1 VNVIIFYTDAIKET
15 DLLNIETEL
24 WRQNLTRV
32 AGVDEAGRGPLAG
45 PVVAA
50 AVVFPAGQ
58 IYIEGIKDS
67 KKLSPRQR
75 QKIKTV
81 IEDKALDVGVGIV
94 DHEDIDELNILG
106 ATFKA
111 MRLAVGSLKQQPDFV
126 LIDGNRDPKIDVQ
139 HHCVV
144 KGDSLS
150 MSIAAASIIAKVTRD
165 EMMVEYDKLYPQYDF
180 AKHKGYPTYNHIQA
194 IREHGVCPIHRRSFR
209 PKVLL
214 DYYDS
219 LE

>member
-1 VNVIIFYTDAIKET
+1 M
-15 DLLNIETEL
+15 LSIETEL
-24 WRQNLTRV
+24 WEQDFRRI

-58 IYIEGIKDS
+58 IYIDGINDS
-67 KKLSPRQR
+67 KKLSPRKR
-75 QKIKTV
+75 QVAKAV
-81 IEDKALDVGVGIV
+81 IEQKALDYGIGIV
-94 DHEDIDELNILG
+94 HHKEIDELNILG

-111 MRLAVGSLKQQPDFV
+111 MRLAIASLTPSPDFL
-126 LIDGNRDPKIDVQ
+126 LIDGNRVPEIEIQ
-139 HHCVV
+139 HRCVV

-150 MSIAAASIIAKVTRD
+150 MSIAAASILAKVTRD
-165 EMMVEYDKLYPQYDF
+165 EMMEEYDKLYPQYDF

-194 IREHGVCPIHRRSFR
+194 IREHGVCPIHRRSFK
-209 PKVLL
+209 PKVLM

>member
-1 VNVIIFYTDAIKET
+1 M
-15 DLLNIETEL
+15 LSIETEL
-24 WRQNLTRV
+24 WEQGFIRI

-58 IYIEGIKDS
+58 SYINGINDS

-75 QKIKTV
+75 LTVKAV
-81 IEDKALDVGVGIV
+81 IEQKALDYGIGIV
-94 DHEDIDELNILG
+94 FHEEIDELNILG

-111 MRLAVGSLKQQPDFV
+111 MRLAIASLTPSPDYL
-126 LIDGNRDPKIDVQ
+126 LIDGNRAPVTNFQ
-139 HHCVV
+139 RRCVV

-150 MSIAAASIIAKVTRD
+150 MSIAAASILAKVTRD
-165 EMMVEYDKLYPQYDF
+165 EMMIEYDKLYPQYDF

-194 IREHGVCPIHRRSFR
+194 IREYGVCPIHRRSFK
-209 PKVLL
+209 PKALL

>member
-1 VNVIIFYTDAIKET
+1 MTHNISFKSKET
-15 DLLNIETEL
+15 DVLSIETEL
-24 WRQNLTRV
+24 WEQDFTHV

-58 IYIEGIKDS
+58 KYINGINDS

-75 QKIKTV
+75 LTVKAV
-81 IEDKALDVGVGIV
+81 IEHKALDVGIGIV
-94 DHEDIDELNILG
+94 FHEEIDELNILG

-111 MRLAVGSLKQQPDFV
+111 MRLAVESLKKPPDYL
-126 LIDGNRDPKIDVQ
+126 LIDGNRDPKINKQ
-139 HHCVV
+139 TRCLV

-165 EMMVEYDKLYPQYDF
+165 EMMVEYDKLYPLYDF

-194 IREHGVCPIHRRSFR
+194 IREHGVCPIHRRSFK

>member
-1 VNVIIFYTDAIKET
+1 MLHKPIQSN
-15 DLLNIETEL
+15 LLSIETEL
-24 WRQNLTRV
+24 WDQGLSHV

-45 PVVAA
+45 RVVAA
-50 AVVFPAGQ
+50 AVIFPAGQ
-58 IYIEGIKDS
+58 TYIDGINDS

-75 QKIKTV
+75 QNVKII
-81 IEDKALDVGVGIV
+81 IEEKALDYGIGIV
-94 DHEDIDELNILG
+94 FHEEIDELNILG

-111 MRLAVGSLKQQPDFV
+111 MRLAVELLKQPPDYV
-126 LIDGNRDPKIDVQ
+126 LIDGNRDPNINIQ
-139 HHCVV
+139 NRCVV

-165 EMMVEYDKLYPQYDF
+165 ELMIEYDKLYPVYDF
-180 AKHKGYPTYNHIQA
+180 AKHKGYPTYNHIEA
-194 IREHGVCPIHRRSFR
+194 IREHGVCPIHRRSFK
-209 PKVLL
+209 PKVLI

>member
-1 VNVIIFYTDAIKET
+1 
-15 DLLNIETEL
+15 LLNFENEL
-24 WRQNLTRV
+24 WKQDFTRV

-58 IYIEGIKDS
+58 KYINGINDS

-75 QKIKTV
+75 QAIKAV
-81 IEDKALDVGVGIV
+81 IEEKALDFGIGIV
-94 DHEDIDELNILG
+94 YHKEIDELNILG

-111 MRLAVGSLKQQPDFV
+111 MRLAVESLKQPPDFV
-126 LIDGNRDPKIDVQ
+126 LIDGNRDPKIGIQ
-139 HHCVV
+139 NRCVV

-165 EMMVEYDKLYPQYDF
+165 EMMVDYDKLFPQYDF
-180 AKHKGYPTYNHIQA
+180 AKHKGYPTYNHIEA
-194 IREHGVCPIHRRSFR
+194 IREHGVCPIHRRSFK

-214 DYYDS
+214 EYYDS